1 MRNLLYII
9 AAATF
14 CMPTVAAQAQEQA
27 MTLQQCIDTA
37 LAGNLDIKGGEASA
51 EKARAMQGTA
61 YDIDKTSVSLSQD
74 PTSGGSP
81 DNGITVSQSFEFPTV
96 YAARHKWLKAETAV
110 ARRSLAQ
117 TRNSLVRDVSAC
129 YYSLLRARR
138 EVEILQVQDSVYRKF
153 VALATARQKAGEAG
167 NLELMNAQR
176 VYNENLIERGKA
188 EKALLSAKMS
198 LRQLL
203 NADRDIVPAD
213 KQLSAIDCDGQATR
227 FDDTPL
233 GEVYAARQAAA
244 ERSLSLAKQGYM
256 PSINV
261 GFTTQLLI
269 KGFNPYDVDRSR
281 FEKGN
286 LMAFEVG
293 VGVPLFW
300 GAQKARVKAA
310 RQDVALAEISRRQA
324 EQQLGKEQADWHNE
338 WQRARR
344 VLQYYTG
351 QGLAQATEMARLS
364 QVSYEGGEIGYV
376 EYIQN
381 QKTCLDVQLQYTAA
395 LDDYNQAVIMLNYLN
410 GNK

>member
-61 YDIDKTSVSLSQD
+61 YDLDKTSVSLSQD

-324 EQQLGKEQADWHNE
+324 EQLLGKEQADWHNE